1 MDNTP
6 WHISLG
12 RGPVGPKRRKI
23 ISSRPWLLQTTLPLK
38 ITLLSIYLVFLV
50 IVVPYC
56 RGQEHGGHSHNHNGD
71 RHAFSRN
78 FIPDLNN
85 LPILSVDF
93 FSTFIELFAGEN
105 WDQLGYFDSLP
116 SSLRWAFFLLCT
128 LPIAKILS
136 VKNARAWVSKQHC
149 RFGQFGPILR

>member
-78 FIPDLNN
+78 FIPDFGKMLRFDKKIN
-85 LPILSVDF
+85 S
-93 FSTFIELFAGEN
+93 AK
-105 WDQLGYFDSLP
+105 FDSLTVYNQV
-116 SSLRWAFFLLCT
+116 LLSMMT
-128 LPIAKILS
+128 K
-136 VKNARAWVSKQHC
+136 
-149 RFGQFGPILR
+149 F